1 MIDWGGLLKFTCEC
15 LLPTGPFDSPGLC
28 FARPPSLRQAVKRV
42 LSIKKIHPLSATRRE
57 GRQAQRC
64 RGEST
69 AQAGQ
74 IIFPRSHD
82 CSLENFSFEFNMQLT
97 YQPFELE
104 LKHTFTI
111 AKFSRNSTPLM
122 LVQIAHEGCIGY
134 GEASMVPYM
143 GESYQS
149 ANDFLSK
156 VDANQFKY
164 PFDFASIIDYLDSIA
179 PGNPAIKASIDIALH
194 DLEGKLKG
202 EPCWKILGSD
212 PQQMPLTSFT
222 IGIDT
227 PEMMIK
233 KVKEAGDCRII
244 KVKLGRDSDK
254 ELISTIRSVTDAPL
268 FVDANQG
275 WTDLQQSLDM
285 THWLHEQGV
294 LLIEQPMLKTDI
306 DSNAWLT
313 ERSPVPIIGD
323 ESVQRLPDVG
333 KAKGVYHG
341 INIKLMK
348 SAGMYETHQ
357 MILKAR
363 ELGLKLMIGC
373 MSETSCATLAA
384 AALAPQCDWADLDGP
399 FLTSNNPY
407 KIPEF
412 KDGKW
417 VLNNDA
423 GLGIEML

>member
-1 MIDWGGLLKFTCEC
+1 MT
-15 LLPTGPFDSPGLC
+15 
-28 FARPPSLRQAVKRV
+28 
-42 LSIKKIHPLSATRRE
+42 
-57 GRQAQRC
+57 
-64 RGEST
+64 
-69 AQAGQ
+69 
-74 IIFPRSHD
+74 
-82 CSLENFSFEFNMQLT
+82 LT
-97 YQPFELE
+97 YQPFELL

-111 AKFSRNSTPLM
+111 AKFSRTSTPVM
-122 LVQIAHEGCIGY
+122 LIQIEHEGHIGY

-143 GESYQS
+143 GENFQT
-149 ANDFLSK
+149 AADFLNK
-156 VDANQFKY
+156 ADAAQFKY
-164 PFDFASIIDYLDSIA
+164 PFDFGVTMAYLDSLT
-179 PGNPAIKASIDIALH
+179 PGNPAIKAGIDIALH
-194 DLEGKLKG
+194 DLDGKLQQK
-202 EPCWKILGSD
+202 PCWQLLEND
-212 PQQMPLTSFT
+212 PSKMPLTSFT

-227 PEMMIK
+227 PEVIIK
-233 KVKEAGDCRII
+233 KVRENPNCKII

-254 ELISTIRSVTDAPL
+254 ELIKTIRSVTDLPL

-275 WTDLQQSLDM
+275 WTDLGQSLEL

-313 ERSPVPIIGD
+313 ERSPIPIIGD
-323 ESVQRLPDVG
+323 EAVQRLPDVE

-348 SAGMYETHQ
+348 SAGMYEAHQ
-357 MILKAR
+357 MILRAK

-407 KIPEF
+407 QLPLF

-417 VLNNDA
+417 ILNIGA
-423 GLGIEML
+423 GLGLTLI